1 MAILF
6 RPRLLLPTLAVLLV
20 ALPVSMKHG
29 QAAESEDSSWL
40 TYRANASRTAFHSS
54 SLDDNLDVAWTYQS
68 RMAPSPAWPRSIRM
82 PFDRAQHTVVAR
94 GKVFFGSSVDG
105 RIFALDLLTGK
116 RVWTVAT
123 DGPIRFAPAIWK
135 DRLLVGSDDGFLY
148 ALALADGRQLWK
160 KRGGPDGRMVMGNGR
175 LVSKWPARGG
185 PVVMDD
191 VVYFAAGIWPTD
203 GIYLYA
209 LNPENGET
217 IWLNSESGSR
227 YMAQPHGGAEAM
239 SGASAQGYLVVS
251 GDQLLVPTGRAIPA
265 SFSRKDGTLT
275 FFHLQKYGHNGGTP
289 TMAVGDM
296 FFNSGIG
303 FNRESGDRVA
313 SLGTGQLAAMPGGLV
328 RAVGGVVTGYRFI
341 EVEKPDRKGNLV
353 KTQALEPAWV
363 VKDAHTDSSLVV
375 AGNHVIS
382 GGQGQVDV
390 IDITQQKI
398 VQSLGVE
405 GTPYGLAVAS
415 GRLLVSTDKG
425 GVYCFAT
432 TDQPVVVHREKQE
445 SNPYGPNTDMATYA
459 GEIIKRTGIVEGFC
473 VDYGCGDGALAFELA
488 RQTRLHVF
496 AIDHDPASVR
506 EAREKMIRAGLYGS
520 RVTVLLR
527 PEGEAGL
534 PSYVADLVVSQRTA
548 EHALEKDWIDEQVR
562 RIQHPHGGMVCVGA
576 ADKFLLD
583 RRGSLEGE
591 GSWTHQYANAANT
604 VNSQDTRI
612 RGSLSMLWYRDI
624 DFDIPQR
631 HGRAPSPLYDRGR
644 LFHEGLD
651 GIIAVDAYS
660 GRELWRHEIK
670 GLLRAY
676 DGDELMGVS
685 GTGSNFCVHGD
696 SLYIRDETRCL
707 KLDVKTGALQ
717 AEFLPPKGEDEKP
730 SRWGY
735 IACVDGILYGTVA
748 NPEHIVTFRYVDRGG
763 DMSRLLTE
771 SKSLFAMDAG
781 SGKILWH
788 YKAANSIRHNA
799 IAITA
804 GKVCLIDRP
813 LALFDR
819 VKKPDSKF
827 QSPGIMVALDAR
839 SGKTL
844 WKNEN
849 DIFGTTVAIS
859 EPHKAIVMSYQPT
872 RFRLDSEIGGRI
884 SVLGLEDGKPLW
896 EAKASYESRP
906 MINDRTI
913 YAQGG
918 AWDLLS
924 GEKVPFNFSRS
935 YGCGILAGS
944 SNMLLFRS
952 ATLGYFDFAENKTI
966 SSYGGMRPGCWV
978 NALPAGG
985 IVLVPDASAG
995 CQCSYLNKAWIA
1007 LHGEE

>member
-1 MAILF
+1 
-6 RPRLLLPTLAVLLV
+6 
-20 ALPVSMKHG
+20 
-29 QAAESEDSSWL
+29 
-40 TYRANASRTAFHSS
+40 
-54 SLDDNLDVAWTYQS
+54 
-68 RMAPSPAWPRSIRM
+68 
-82 PFDRAQHTVVAR
+82 
-94 GKVFFGSSVDG
+94 
-105 RIFALDLLTGK
+105 
-116 RVWTVAT
+116 
-123 DGPIRFAPAIWK
+123 
-135 DRLLVGSDDGFLY
+135 
-148 ALALADGRQLWK
+148 
-160 KRGGPDGRMVMGNGR
+160 
-175 LVSKWPARGG
+175 
-185 PVVMDD
+185 
-191 VVYFAAGIWPTD
+191 
-203 GIYLYA
+203 
-209 LNPENGET
+209 
-217 IWLNSESGSR
+217 
-227 YMAQPHGGAEAM
+227 
-239 SGASAQGYLVVS
+239 
-251 GDQLLVPTGRAIPA
+251 
-265 SFSRKDGTLT
+265 
-275 FFHLQKYGHNGGTP
+275 
-289 TMAVGDM
+289 
-296 FFNSGIG
+296 
-303 FNRESGDRVA
+303 
-313 SLGTGQLAAMPGGLV
+313 
-328 RAVGGVVTGYRFI
+328 
-341 EVEKPDRKGNLV
+341 
-353 KTQALEPAWV
+353 
-363 VKDAHTDSSLVV
+363 
-375 AGNHVIS
+375 
-382 GGQGQVDV
+382 
-390 IDITQQKI
+390 
-398 VQSLGVE
+398 
-405 GTPYGLAVAS
+405 
-415 GRLLVSTDKG
+415 
-425 GVYCFAT
+425 
-432 TDQPVVVHREKQE
+432 
-445 SNPYGPNTDMATYA
+445 
-459 GEIIKRTGIVEGFC
+459 
-473 VDYGCGDGALAFELA
+473 
-488 RQTRLHVF
+488 RLHVF

-534 PSYVADLVVSQRTA
+534 PSYVADLVVSQRSA
-548 EHALEKDWIDEQVR
+548 ENVLEKDWIDEQVR
-562 RIQHPHGGMVCVGA
+562 RIQHPHGGMICVGA
-576 ADKFLLD
+576 ADNFLLD

-604 VNSQDTRI
+604 VNSQDNRI

-717 AEFLPPKGEDEKP
+717 AEFLPPKGEGGKP

-788 YKAANSIRHNA
+788 YKATNSIRHNA

-896 EAKASYESRP
+896 EVKASYESRP

-924 GEKVPFNFSRS
+924 GEAVPFNFSRS

-966 SSYGGMRPGCWV
+966 SNYGGMRPGCWV

>member
-1 MAILF
+1 
-6 RPRLLLPTLAVLLV
+6 
-20 ALPVSMKHG
+20 
-29 QAAESEDSSWL
+29 
-40 TYRANASRTAFHSS
+40 
-54 SLDDNLDVAWTYQS
+54 
-68 RMAPSPAWPRSIRM
+68 
-82 PFDRAQHTVVAR
+82 
-94 GKVFFGSSVDG
+94 
-105 RIFALDLLTGK
+105 
-116 RVWTVAT
+116 
-123 DGPIRFAPAIWK
+123 
-135 DRLLVGSDDGFLY
+135 
-148 ALALADGRQLWK
+148 
-160 KRGGPDGRMVMGNGR
+160 
-175 LVSKWPARGG
+175 
-185 PVVMDD
+185 
-191 VVYFAAGIWPTD
+191 
-203 GIYLYA
+203 
-209 LNPENGET
+209 
-217 IWLNSESGSR
+217 
-227 YMAQPHGGAEAM
+227 
-239 SGASAQGYLVVS
+239 
-251 GDQLLVPTGRAIPA
+251 
-265 SFSRKDGTLT
+265 
-275 FFHLQKYGHNGGTP
+275 
-289 TMAVGDM
+289 
-296 FFNSGIG
+296 
-303 FNRESGDRVA
+303 
-313 SLGTGQLAAMPGGLV
+313 
-328 RAVGGVVTGYRFI
+328 
-341 EVEKPDRKGNLV
+341 
-353 KTQALEPAWV
+353 
-363 VKDAHTDSSLVV
+363 VKDAHTDASLVV
-375 AGNHVIS
+375 ARNHVIS
-382 GGQGQVDV
+382 GGEGHVDV
-390 IDITQQKI
+390 IDITEQKI
-398 VQSLGVE
+398 VQSLSVE

-425 GVYCFAT
+425 GVHCFAAT
-432 TDQPVVVHREKQE
+432 GQPVTTLREKTE
-445 SNPYGPNTDMATYA
+445 PEPYGDNARMSAYA
-459 GEIIKRTGIVEGFC
+459 EAIIKQTGIIEGFC
-473 VDYGCGDGALAFELA
+473 VDYGCGDGSLAFELA

-496 AIDHDPASVR
+496 AIDHDPASIQQ
-506 EAREKMIRAGLYGS
+506 AREKLIHSGLYGS
-520 RVTVLLR
+520 RITVLLR

-534 PSYVADLVVSQRTA
+534 PPYVADLVVSQRSA
-548 EHALEKDWIDEQVR
+548 ERNPGKDWIDDQVR

-576 ADKFLLD
+576 ADNFLLD

-604 VNSQDTRI
+604 VNSQDNRI

-717 AEFLPPKGEDEKP
+717 AEFLPPKGEGEKP

-788 YKAANSIRHNA
+788 YKATNSIRHNA

-896 EAKASYESRP
+896 EVKASYESRP

-924 GEKVPFNFSRS
+924 GEAVPFNFSRS

-966 SSYGGMRPGCWV
+966 SNYGGMRPGCWV